1 MDVEVTS
8 MRIKS
13 FDEEGNNSQ
22 LKINLDCLDKVRTK
36 ASQRTMKY
44 QQKMVGYYNQRMK
57 LRRFDIGNLVQH
69 KITSE
74 TKDPTQGKLGPT

>member
-36 ASQRTMKY
+36 ASQRIAKY
-44 QQKMVGYYNQRMK
+44 Q
-57 LRRFDIGNLVQH
+57 
-69 KITSE
+69 
-74 TKDPTQGKLGPT
+74 